1 MEVSMLRRIA
11 AAVLLA
17 AAVTMPVQPA
27 AAQDPLGGALL
38 GGAAGAIIG
47 GAVTGRG
54 EGAAVGAIIGATAG
68 AVIAQEGRRN
78 RRGYYAWRQGCYLQ
92 RRDGRWVRMHPRYC
106 Y

>member
-1 MEVSMLRRIA
+1 MEVTMFRFLA

-17 AAVTMPVQPA
+17 AAIVAPIKPA

-54 EGAAVGAIIGATAG
+54 EGAAIGAIIGAATG
-68 AVIAQEGRRN
+68 AMIAEQGRRN
-78 RRGYYAWRQGCYLQ
+78 RRGYYAWRDGCYIQ
-92 RRDGRWVRMHPRYC
+92 RRDGRWVRVHPRHC